1 MYTIFAIKKK
11 SLVPESRCGSA
22 PRSPRADPDVVL
34 FVDVLQ
40 KLDIDPLVAP
50 LGISEVAEILS
61 QKHND
66 LNIQSQNSQDHY
78 ID

>member
-1 MYTIFAIKKK
+1 MYTIFAVKKT
-11 SLVPESRCGSA
+11 LVPESRCGSA
-22 PRSPRADPDVVL
+22 PGSPRADSDVVL

-50 LGISEVAEILS
+50 LGISKVAEILS

-66 LNIQSQNSQDHY
+66 LNIQSQNS
-78 ID
+78 